1 MTYEAL
7 RLVHLVTAALAALT
21 LAVAVLLFIRFNV
34 PGIIR
39 SLAGTTAPRRAPK
52 RRRSAKNDTAQSKAA
67 QSKTPP
73 KQFSQITPRPI
84 AATPATEPLSQ
95 AAIITPA
102 PPTEPISPPPAA
114 LDTVAPPTE
123 QNSPAFE
130 LEYDIT
136 YVHTD
141 ESII

>member
-52 RRRSAKNDTAQSKAA
+52 LRRSAQSKAA

-114 LDTVAPPTE
+114 PDTAAPPTE